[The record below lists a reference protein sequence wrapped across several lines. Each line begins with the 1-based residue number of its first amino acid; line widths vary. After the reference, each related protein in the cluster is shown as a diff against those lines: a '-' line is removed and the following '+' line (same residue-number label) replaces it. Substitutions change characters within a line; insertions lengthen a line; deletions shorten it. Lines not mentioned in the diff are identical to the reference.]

1 MKRLTSLSLLL
12 FYSLASSS
20 FAVEIQ
26 SICRLKGQEPVTL
39 RGIGLV
45 TGLAGTGDQRIDVTS
60 TALARSLEL
69 MGNPT
74 LDVRAIAAARNVA
87 LVAVTCTVP
96 AEGGREGE
104 SLDCFVTSIGNARGL
119 LGGRLM
125 MTALTGPRNDDQT
138 VYAIAQ
144 GAITLEGLDV
154 NHARIEKGITLSQ
167 DLFAPFVACG
177 DRITL
182 VIDQSHASMTTADR
196 IARRIN
202 DKFAAQL
209 GGLVPIAQ
217 ALDAKNV
224 EVLIPPFHR
233 ENHVAFAADV
243 LSTVLDPDSIH
254 TQARV
259 VINEKSG
266 TIVVTGEVEI
276 KPLMV
281 AHRNLLVFGPNQ
293 ADLALQAAQQAQL
306 PNNFSPLVAAP
317 PTSVPPFQDVP
328 GLANLNDLLFAM
340 DRAQVGAEDKI
351 SIIKELDKSGK
362 LHAVVIYE

>member
-1 MKRLTSLSLLL
+1 MSRSLTLMMLLGIVSLSH
-12 FYSLASSS
+12 
-20 FAVEIQ
+20 AVEIQ

-45 TGLAGTGDQRIDVTS
+45 SGLPGTGDQRIDVTS

-104 SLDCFVTSIGNARGL
+104 SLDCHVTSIGNSRGL
-119 LGGRLM
+119 TGGRLM
-125 MTALTGPRNDDQT
+125 MTALTGPRVDDQV
-138 VYAIAQ
+138 VYGIAQ
-144 GAITLEGLDV
+144 GALSIEGLDV
-154 NHARIEKGITLSQ
+154 NHARIEKGVTLSQ

-202 DKFAAQL
+202 DKFAAQQ
-209 GGLVPIAQ
+209 GGVVPIAQ

-224 EVLIPPFHR
+224 EVLIPPFHKD
-233 ENHVAFAADV
+233 NHVAFAADV

-259 VINEKSG
+259 VINEKTG
-266 TIVVTGEVEI
+266 TVVVTGEVEI

-293 ADLALQAAQQAQL
+293 AELALQAQQQGQL
-306 PNNFSPLVAAP
+306 PNNFSPIVSAP
-317 PTSVPPFQDVP
+317 PTDLPPFADVP

-340 DRAQVGAEDKI
+340 DRAQVSAEDKI
-351 SIIKELDKSGK
+351 AIIKELDKSGK
-362 LHAVVIYE
+362 LHALVIYE